1 MRGFKQ
7 LPLGCLTVIL
17 VAVAVWVAIQFIW
30 VPSLEKDANR
40 QGHKLKDYTNRLLH
54 GR

>member
-1 MRGFKQ
+1 M
-7 LPLGCLTVIL
+7 PMGCLTL
-17 VAVAVWVAIQFIW
+17 LLLAVVVWVAVQFVLI
-30 VPSLEKDANR
+30 PSLEKDANR